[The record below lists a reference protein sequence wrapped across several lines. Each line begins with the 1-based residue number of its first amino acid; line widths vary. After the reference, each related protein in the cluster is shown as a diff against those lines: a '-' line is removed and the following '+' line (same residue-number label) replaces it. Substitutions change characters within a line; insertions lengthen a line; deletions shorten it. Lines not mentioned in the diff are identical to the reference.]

1 MRIVAFILAFFA
13 VGSLSAQKPFSGDE
27 AIVKSE
33 FIYDVKDVS
42 FPSCH
47 ASTIVE
53 IENGLLAAWFGGT
66 YERHPDVGI
75 WISSFENGKWSAPV
89 EVANGIQHKD
99 LRYPTWNP
107 VLFSTGKEIK
117 LFYKEG
123 PNCSDWWGEV
133 ITSTDNGKTWSE
145 PIHLPEEIWGPIK
158 DKPVLLKTGELLCP
172 SSTELDG
179 WQVHMEITPDFGK
192 TWVRTKS
199 LNDGH
204 KLAAIQPTILQHE
217 NGKLQALC
225 RTKSQKIY
233 TTWSEDN
240 ARTWTEMEALPLPNP
255 NSGIDA
261 VTLKNGKHI
270 LVYNHTV
277 RTKEGNGRHELN
289 VAVSDDG
296 LNWKAA
302 LVLENDTDKKAEY
315 SYPAVIQTED
325 GLVHITYTWHR
336 TQIKHVVVDPVKLV
350 TKPIVDG
357 QWPE

>member
-1 MRIVAFILAFFA
+1 MKILIFIAAFLSVSI
-13 VGSLSAQKPFSGDE
+13 LSAQKPFSGDK

-33 FIYDVKDVS
+33 FIYDVNDVS

-53 IENGLLAAWFGGT
+53 TNDGLLAAWFGGT
-66 YERHPDVGI
+66 HEKHPDVGI
-75 WISSFENGKWSAPV
+75 WLSRFENGKWSAPV

-107 VLFSTGKEIK
+107 VLYNTGKEIK

-133 ITSTDNGKTWSE
+133 ISSQDNGKTWSV
-145 PIHLPEEIWGPIK
+145 PIRLPEEIWGPIK
-158 DKPVLLKTGELLCP
+158 NKPVLLKTGELLCP

-179 WQVHMEITPDFGK
+179 WQVHFEITPDMGK
-192 TWVRTKS
+192 TWERTKS

-204 KLAAIQPTILQHE
+204 KIGAIQPTILMHK

-225 RTKSQKIY
+225 RSKTKMILS
-233 TTWSEDN
+233 TWSEDN
-240 ARTWTEMEALPLPNP
+240 GRTWTELKETSLPNP

-261 VTLKNGKHI
+261 VTLKNGKHV
-270 LVYNHTV
+270 LVYNQIKPSEDWGDRNV
-277 RTKEGNGRHELN
+277 FN
-289 VAVSDDG
+289 VAVSNDG
-296 LNWKAA
+296 ENWEAA
-302 LVLENDTDKKAEY
+302 VVLENDPDKDAEY
-315 SYPAVIQTED
+315 SYPAVIQTTD
-325 GLVHITYTWHR
+325 GMIHITYTWNR
-336 TQIKHVVVDPVKLV
+336 KQIKHVVLDPAKLQS
-350 TKPIVDG
+350 KPIVNG